1 VLKPGGTA
9 MFDDYD
15 LVDDVAP
22 GLLARAPGRA
32 LDAFVAILGTSVT
45 IMRRDWQLIL
55 RKS

>member
-1 VLKPGGTA
+1 

-15 LVDDVAP
+15 LVDDVAE
-22 GLLARAPGRA
+22 GLFARAPGRA
-32 LDAFVAILGTSVT
+32 LDAFVAILGGSAT